1 MLKNL
6 KEQQDKVQQAKETV
20 SGSLT
25 GERLSVA
32 LEIMRALHAY
42 ESMGVQ
48 AAALIQKMASKQFEL
63 TSLAFKRKM
72 KQGMGAVSKLRA
84 ETVMS
89 VVVTGTRDSCEKN
102 GCGDDTT
109 RFL

>member
-1 MLKNL
+1 
-6 KEQQDKVQQAKETV
+6 
-20 SGSLT
+20 
-25 GERLSVA
+25 
-32 LEIMRALHAY
+32 
-42 ESMGVQ
+42 
-48 AAALIQKMASKQFEL
+48 MASEQFEL